1 MNALPLPHLLRWHR
15 LLRYLL
21 ASTPLSTEVAHMLVE
36 RFGPRADPQQ
46 AVSLRCDDITSLIEA
61 VKASDAIYQG
71 ILAAARAGIE
81 AGQLAELV
89 TEPPMTSGA
98 RFAFVTLAGRTE
110 APSMG
115 LFRQFVAQR
124 LRD

>member
-1 MNALPLPHLLRWHR
+1 LLQAGAPVSIDDI
-15 LLRYLL
+15 LRYPL
-21 ASTPLSTEVAHMLVE
+21 ASTPLSAEVAHLLVDH
-36 RFGPRADPQQ
+36 FGPRADPQQ
-46 AVSLRCDDITSLIEA
+46 AVSLRCDDITSLIETA
-61 VKASDAIYQG
+61 KASDAIFLG
-71 ILAAARAGIE
+71 VIAASRAGME

-89 TEPPMTSGA
+89 TTPPLVIGA

-115 LFRQFVAQR
+115 LFRQFVAER

>member
-1 MNALPLPHLLRWHR
+1 M
-15 LLRYLL
+15 
-21 ASTPLSTEVAHMLVE
+21 T
-36 RFGPRADPQQ
+36 RAPVCRRTQRP
-46 AVSLRCDDITSLIEA
+46 ACATTSLIET
-61 VKASDAIYQG
+61 VKASDAIFQG

-81 AGQLAELV
+81 AGQLAELL

-110 APSMG
+110 APPMG
-115 LFRQFVAQR
+115 LFRQFVAER